1 MARAADSTL
10 RLECRDPR
18 PIGRGERVE
27 QLVLRDRDP
36 DWPPPEDLAGRVPV
50 EPLGAVVPARDHAV
64 ERHADDRVVRGLHDR
79 RRESQPRFG
88 LAPLLGDVDSGSATI
103 ATIPM
108 KACRRSD
115 GWWVS
120 RTNGPDPH
128 TVPPTLGCDTSSHVV
143 KDRPMQVL
151 VLVRVAQVRR
161 FCWNA
166 VFVRQ

>member
-1 MARAADSTL
+1 VAS
-10 RLECRDPR
+10 
-18 PIGRGERVE
+18 
-27 QLVLRDRDP
+27 
-36 DWPPPEDLAGRVPV
+36 
-50 EPLGAVVPARDHAV
+50 
-64 ERHADDRVVRGLHDR
+64 
-79 RRESQPRFG
+79 
-88 LAPLLGDVDSGSATI
+88 LLGDVDSGSATI

-128 TVPPTLGCDTSSHVV
+128 TVPPTLGYESHVV

-161 FCWNA
+161 FCGSIWTKNRPRDIGYKTA
-166 VFVRQ
+166 SQ